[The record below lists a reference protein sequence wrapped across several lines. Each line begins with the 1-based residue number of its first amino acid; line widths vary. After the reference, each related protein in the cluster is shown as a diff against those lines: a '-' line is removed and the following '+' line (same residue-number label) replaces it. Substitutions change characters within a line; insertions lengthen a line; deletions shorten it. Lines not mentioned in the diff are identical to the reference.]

1 MKLYSKKEVDIY
13 IKKLLELKWDT
24 YDLYLVGGALYKQ
37 ETKDIDIC
45 IVGRNDSNKVFKLME
60 QSRSLGPFDVYYWG
74 NKDQI
79 GNQKPYSAKS
89 YDRGHN
95 KAKQRK
101 GEWIDGLFWQ
111 HLDFS
116 CKKFNPKPLLIYK
129 GSGS

>member
-1 MKLYSKKEVDIY
+1 M
-13 IKKLLELKWDT
+13 
-24 YDLYLVGGALYKQ
+24 YLVGGALYKQ
-37 ETKDIDIC
+37 ETKDIDVC
-45 IVGRNDSNKVFKLME
+45 IIGCDNSNKVSKLIE
-60 QSRSLGPFDVYYWG
+60 QSRSLGPFDIYYC

-79 GNQKPYSAKS
+79 GKQKPYAAKS
-89 YDRGHN
+89 YDRGHS

-116 CKKFNPKPLLIYK
+116 SKKFNPKPLLIYK

>member
-13 IKKLLELKWDT
+13 IEKLLELKWDK
-24 YDLYLVGGALYKQ
+24 YNLYLVGGAIYKQ

-45 IVGRNDSNKVFKLME
+45 MVGSSDSNKVSKLIE
-60 QSRSLGPFDVYYWG
+60 QSRRLGPFDVYYC
-74 NKDQI
+74 NEDQI
-79 GNQKPYSAKS
+79 GNQKPHAAKS
-89 YDRGHN
+89 YDRGHS

-116 CKKFNPKPLLIYK
+116 YKKFNPKPLLIYK